1 MQIDFYIF
9 KFKVLKYFLFDEF
22 DGDYYDDDDDD
33 DDDDAL
39 SRIRCLTCNMK
50 TRTMTYWEQCSIARV
65 ARIASFKPYYDVKH

>member
-22 DGDYYDDDDDD
+22 DGDYDD
-33 DDDDAL
+33 DDDDAI

-50 TRTMTYWEQCSIARV
+50 TRTMMYWEQCSIACV